1 LRDFSALALSIGYDK
16 KIYFEAGIFKN
27 KLSEIIDRSKS
38 TIVVTSKS
46 HVERGT
52 LNDLLVFLGKN
63 CVGIISNVES
73 HPTFIDIKKIASD
86 YVNYDVEEIIAI
98 GGGSVIDTAKTL
110 SKILSS
116 PNKKNL
122 ADLSE
127 QNIATLGAGRI
138 GITAVPTTSGTGSEV
153 TPFATLWNFEE
164 KSKYSISG
172 EDLQPN
178 KAVLDSSLTFSLPL
192 NQTLESGLDT
202 ISHAFDSIWNVKA
215 TQASIN
221 ISQKSLELSLR
232 NLIKL
237 NYNLNDFVARDK
249 MMESSFLAGLAISKT
264 RTSISH
270 SISYPITA
278 ALRVP
283 HGIACAVSIPT
294 LIQYVTSHA
303 PDLFNA
309 LIIELEMNSNLDLS
323 NYVFS
328 LLVEMGIIEKF
339 KTFCKEPEA
348 IFNLVPVMLDND
360 RSNNFMFSS
369 RLGDLR
375 AELIEPMVDQLFG

>member
-1 LRDFSALALSIGYDK
+1 MRDFSVLASTVGYDK
-16 KIYFEAGIFKN
+16 KIYFEEGIFRN
-27 KLSEIIDRSKS
+27 KLRDIIDPSKS

-52 LNDLLVFLGKN
+52 LNELLVYLGKN
-63 CVGIISNVES
+63 CIGVISNVES
-73 HPTFIDIKKIASD
+73 HPTFADVKKIASG
-86 YVNYDVEEIIAI
+86 YINYDTEEIIAI
-98 GGGSVIDTAKTL
+98 GGGSVIDAAKTL

-116 PNKKNL
+116 RNKKNL
-122 ADLSE
+122 SDLNE
-127 QNIATLGAGRI
+127 KNIVTQDVGRI

-153 TPFATLWNFEE
+153 TPFATLWNFEQ

-192 NQTLESGLDT
+192 NQTLESGLDA
-202 ISHAFDSIWNVKA
+202 ISHAFDSIWNVQA
-215 TQASIN
+215 TEASIN

-237 NYNLNDFVARDK
+237 YDNLNDFVARDK
-249 MMESSFLAGLAISKT
+249 MMESSLLAGLAISKT

-303 PDLFNA
+303 PDLFKA
-309 LIIELEMNSNLDLS
+309 LKIELEMNSNLDLS
-323 NYVFS
+323 NYVSS
-328 LLVEMGIIEKF
+328 LLTEMRIIEKF
-339 KTFCKEPEA
+339 KTFCTDPEA

-369 RLGDLR
+369 RLKDLR
-375 AELIEPMVDQLFG
+375 TEVIEPMVDQLFG

>member
-1 LRDFSALALSIGYDK
+1 MRDFSALALSIGYDK